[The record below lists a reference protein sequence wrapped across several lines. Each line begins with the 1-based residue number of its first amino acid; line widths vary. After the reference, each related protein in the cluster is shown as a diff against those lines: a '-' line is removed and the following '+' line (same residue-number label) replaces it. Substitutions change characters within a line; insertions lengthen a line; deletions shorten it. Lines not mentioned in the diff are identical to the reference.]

1 VINLKSN
8 PPRLDAMLHDGLNN
22 NKITEVTGLS
32 GSGKTR
38 FCFKLMLSIL
48 ASTSEKLIYLD
59 SGSSFSFERLEYY
72 CNVIL
77 SVEFFSIKYLKENI
91 FIKFF

>member
-1 VINLKSN
+1 
-8 PPRLDAMLHDGLNN
+8 MLHDGLNN
-22 NKITEVTGLS
+22 NKITEITGLS

-72 CNVIL
+72 CNVIIIC
-77 SVEFFSIKYLKENI
+77 SILFNQ
-91 FIKFF
+91 